1 MSHSVMIHLTCNK
14 GAGAEFLSVLL
25 PSLVETR
32 AYDGCELVETY
43 VDCDDPDHIVLWEKW
58 AARSN
63 QEEYM
68 SWRVET
74 GALEAVGAFLAEP
87 PRFFHLRTAG

>member
-43 VDCDDPDHIVLWEKW
+43 VDCDDPDRIVLWEKW

-63 QEEYM
+63 QEAYM
-68 SWRVET
+68 GWRVET
-74 GALEAVGAFLAEP
+74 GAMEAVGAFLAEP
-87 PRFFHLRTAG
+87 PTVFHLNAAD